1 MDLPRAER
9 CCPGAADSSAGHG
22 ALAGHPER
30 GCGACPC
37 SCYGCVLAFL
47 RSSCGTPT
55 LTASFSLR
63 SLTKAG
69 LGTEITFCS
78 SHHLAPR
85 GCRGLGVGAFIA
97 AAVIYLWWRY
107 SRSLSVWP
115 SN

>member
-1 MDLPRAER
+1 MPLPGAREGMDLPRAER
-9 CCPGAADSSAGHG
+9 CCAGAADSSAGHG

-97 AAVIYLWWRY
+97 AAVIYLWW
-107 SRSLSVWP
+107 
-115 SN
+115 